1 MQKKILYSLLG
12 VALVAI
18 LVGFFWWLAGISEKG
33 SAPKEPSLFTSETCP
48 HCKNVEDFIE
58 KNKIGGKLTF
68 ANKEISN
75 PNNLKEFYSVGKYC
89 QIPTKELGFP
99 LFWTG
104 EKCLM
109 GDQPIIDYLKEK
121 TGIK

>member
-1 MQKKILYSLLG
+1 MACRIKELAEYILANHNEKSN
-12 VALVAI
+12 VWKQVNAVMNPMSNIKNEALH
-18 LVGFFWWLAGISEKG
+18 S
-33 SAPKEPSLFTSETCP
+33 
-48 HCKNVEDFIE
+48 
-58 KNKIGGKLTF
+58 KNKIQEKFTF
-68 ANKEISN
+68 ASKEISN
-75 PNNLKEFYSVGKYC
+75 PNNLKAFYQVGKYC

-121 TGIK
+121 TDTK